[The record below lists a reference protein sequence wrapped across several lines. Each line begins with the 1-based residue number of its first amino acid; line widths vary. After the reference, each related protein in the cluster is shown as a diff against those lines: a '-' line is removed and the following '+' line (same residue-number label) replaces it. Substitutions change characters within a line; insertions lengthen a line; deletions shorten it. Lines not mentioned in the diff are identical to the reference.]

1 MDNMPMKYFNN
12 ELSGYDGNLQ
22 GFSLS
27 SLTSGKDLLPIL
39 AVGAVAYYF
48 YTNKGGGNVGS
59 LIHKK
64 TVEEQ
69 LSKVTIEAS
78 SKAEEKSALESLLS
92 AEKAYNTAQQKLKD
106 IRTGKLTTS
115 GA

>member
-12 ELSGYDGNLQ
+12 ELSGYGDNLQ

-27 SLTSGKDLLPIL
+27 SLTGSSDLLPIL
-39 AVGAVAYYF
+39 AVGAVAYYL

-69 LSKVTIEAS
+69 LSKVSMEAS
-78 SKAEEKSALESLLS
+78 AKTAEKTALESLLS
-92 AEKAYNTAQQKLKD
+92 AEKAYNSAQQKLKD
-106 IRTGKLTTS
+106 IRTGKTVQ